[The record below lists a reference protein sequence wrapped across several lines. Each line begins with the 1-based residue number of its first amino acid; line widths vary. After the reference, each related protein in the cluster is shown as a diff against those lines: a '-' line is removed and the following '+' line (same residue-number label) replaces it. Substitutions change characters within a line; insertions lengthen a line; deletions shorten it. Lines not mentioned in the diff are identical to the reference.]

1 MKKIMS
7 TMLMVKVMLIAILA
21 TFGTATISAQ
31 DNAQGKE
38 NVSKVFKVCAFN
50 VDGLP
55 QTINIWGNTIE
66 VNPDGLGEEGAKAIG
81 EYIANSDV
89 NFWALSEDFSF
100 HNSLVENLG
109 EDFQTGT
116 YRGSF
121 TSDNYKA
128 DVSFDTDGLEFLAK
142 SPFTFSQE
150 SWTKWNKA
158 NGKLSN
164 GFDEMI
170 NKGYRHYVADLGDDV
185 FVDFYI
191 MHMDAETSEADNA
204 ARASQWE
211 QLRDAIL
218 SNKSNRP
225 IIVMGDTNSRYTR
238 DNIKGLFIDP
248 INETGNYEVKDAW
261 VENCKEGS
269 YPTLGDDALMVD
281 GENGLGYEQGEIV
294 DKVLYLSPKDNGLSL
309 SATSFF
315 VDKDFDKSDHKPVIV
330 TLKVEGTTF
339 AAAEA
344 NNWWS
349 GEEAIGNGQK
359 VYIYNVGA
367 GTFISGKTATVK
379 DIDQAYTWNINGN
392 SPYTFACNNDS
403 QDRIQMKGSK
413 IPFTQNTSWST
424 SIKSGSGATDFTLI
438 AGTTTNRGNAYK
450 LSSTVNKDTRYFN
463 VDDDS
468 NYTAAKT
475 PSANNDWLFISEKQK
490 KAYKEYVS
498 WFNCA
503 RDYTQETLPE
513 DLKTELDAILEKAQN
528 GSYKSYSTAE
538 DSEKTDEALLE
549 GIINKIKAY
558 KETLTGINNIKPT
571 ANSSS
576 KIIAIYN
583 TKGVRLSQMSK
594 GINIV
599 KMADGSTKK
608 VLVK

>member
-7 TMLMVKVMLIAILA
+7 TTLMVKVMLIAILA
-21 TFGTATISAQ
+21 TFSTATISAQ

-81 EYIANSDV
+81 EYIVNSDV

-128 DVSFDTDGLEFLAK
+128 DISFDTDGLEFLAK
-142 SPFTFSQE
+142 VPFTFSQE

-170 NKGYRHYVADLGDDV
+170 NKGYRHYVADLGDGV

-238 DNIKGLFIDP
+238 DDIKGLFIDP
-248 INETGNYEVKDAW
+248 INEAGNYEVKDAW

-269 YPTLGDDALMVD
+269 YPALGDNALMVD

-294 DKVLYLSPKDNGLSL
+294 DKVLYLSPKENGLSL

-330 TLKVEGTTF
+330 TLKVEGSTF

-349 GEEAIGNGQK
+349 GEEAEGNGQE

-367 GTFISGKTATVK
+367 GTFISGKTATIK
-379 DIDQAYTWNINGN
+379 DIDEAYTWNMNGN
-392 SPYTFACNNDS
+392 SPYTFACNNES
-403 QDRIQMKGSK
+403 KDRIQMEKGL
-413 IPFTQNTSWST
+413 FSWSA
-424 SIKSGSGATDFTLI
+424 SIPENSGATKFTLI
-438 AGTTTNRGNAYK
+438 DGSTTNRGNAYK
-450 LSSTVNKDTRYFN
+450 LSATSRNETRYFN
-463 VDDDS
+463 VDI
-468 NYTAAKT
+468 NKYTAAKT
-475 PSANNDWLFISEKQK
+475 PSSYNDWLFISKAQK
-490 KAYKEYVS
+490 KAYKDYVEL
-498 WFNCA
+498 FNKA
-503 RDYTQETLPE
+503 RNYTQETLSE
-513 DLKTELDAILEKAQN
+513 ELKTELDAVLEKTQK
-528 GSYKSYSTAE
+528 GSYYSFRTAKN
-538 DSEKTDEALLE
+538 SEETDEELLV

-558 KETLTGINNIKPT
+558 KETLTGINTFKP
-571 ANSSS
+571 AHSSS
-576 KIIAIYN
+576 KVIAIYN
-583 TKGVRLSQMSK
+583 TNGVRMSQMRK
-594 GINIV
+594 GINII
-599 KMADGSTKK
+599 KMNDGSIKK

>member
-1 MKKIMS
+1 MKKIKS
-7 TMLMVKVMLIAILA
+7 TMLMVKVLLIAFLTPFSI
-21 TFGTATISAQ
+21 TNITAQNNT
-31 DNAQGKE
+31 QGKE

-66 VNPDGLGEEGAKAIG
+66 INPDGLGEEGAKAIG
-81 EYIANSDV
+81 DYIANSDI

-121 TSDNYKA
+121 TSDNYNGNI
-128 DVSFDTDGLEFLAK
+128 SFDTDGLEFLAK
-142 SPFTFSQE
+142 SPCTFSQE

-158 NGKLSN
+158 NGKF
-164 GFDEMI
+164 GDGYDEMI
-170 NKGYRHYVADLGDDV
+170 NKGYRHYVADLGDGV

-248 INETGNYEVKDAW
+248 INEAGNYEVKDAW
-261 VENCKEGS
+261 VENCKEGN
-269 YPTLGDDALMVD
+269 YPVLGDEALMVD

-294 DKVLYLSPKDNGLSL
+294 DKVLYLSPKKNGLYL

-349 GEEAIGNGQK
+349 GEEAEGNGQE

-367 GTFISGKTATVK
+367 GTFISGKEAKVK
-379 DIDQAYTWNINGN
+379 DIEEAYTWNMNGN
-392 SPYTFACNNDS
+392 STYTFACNNDKK
-403 QDRIQMKGSK
+403 DRIQMKGSK
-413 IPFTQNTSWST
+413 NPFAGASWST

-450 LSSTVNKDTRYFN
+450 LSSTVNNDTRYFN
-463 VDDDS
+463 VDGS

-475 PSANNDWLFISEKQK
+475 PSTYNDWLFISEKQK
-490 KAYKEYVS
+490 QVYKKYVS
-498 WFNCA
+498 LFNSA
-503 RDYTQETLPE
+503 RDYTQEPLPE
-513 DLKTELDAILEKAQN
+513 DLKAELGVVLEKTQN
-528 GSYKSYSTAE
+528 GSYKSYTTAE
-538 DSEKTDEALLE
+538 NSEETDEALLE
-549 GIINKIKAY
+549 GIIIKIKAY
-558 KETLTGINNIKPT
+558 KDTLTGIDTFKP
-571 ANSSS
+571 AHSSS
-576 KIIAIYN
+576 KVFAIYN

-599 KMADGSTKK
+599 KMSDGSTKK